1 MRRLALLLCLISAP
15 AQAADLAGRA
25 AYLDIVRREAAAR
38 GVPAALA
45 DAVAMV
51 ETGYRADAI
60 GTSGEIGIMQ
70 VMPATA
76 RQLGF
81 SGTLDDLFAPP
92 TNIALGVEY
101 LSRAWQASGGSIC
114 RALMKYRAG
123 LAEEVMTPLSGQYC
137 TRALGWLAS
146 SGDDLG
152 ASMPAA
158 QPPADPYVIAM
169 PGAAA
174 APQLVRP
181 AIAAAAVPYRR
192 SMADREAAVQ
202 ARFDSHVRR
211 PSVTEARVSAAISAA
226 TRESEE

>member
-1 MRRLALLLCLISAP
+1 MRRLALLLCLLSAP
-15 AQAADLAGRA
+15 AQAADLGGRA
-25 AYLDIVRREAAAR
+25 AYLDIIRREAAAR

-51 ETGYRADAI
+51 ETGYRVDAI

-101 LSRAWQASGGSIC
+101 LSRAWQASGGNIC

-123 LAEEVMTPLSGQYC
+123 LGEEVMTPLSGQYC

-146 SGDDLG
+146 SGGDLG
-152 ASMPAA
+152 PAMPAA
-158 QPPADPYVIAM
+158 QPASDPYVIAM
-169 PGAAA
+169 PKAAA
-174 APQLVRP
+174 ASAPPPP
-181 AIAAAAVPYRR
+181 ALSAAPYRR
-192 SMADREAAVQ
+192 SVAEREAALQ
-202 ARFDSHVRR
+202 ARFDSHVRQ
-211 PSVTEARVSAAISAA
+211 PVDTVARVSAAISAA
-226 TRESEE
+226 TSEPEE

>member
-1 MRRLALLLCLISAP
+1 MRRLALLLLCLLAGP
-15 AQAADLAGRA
+15 AQAADLASRA
-25 AYLDIVRREAAAR
+25 AYLGIVQREAALR

-81 SGTLDDLFAPP
+81 SGTLEDLFAPP
-92 TNIALGVEY
+92 TNIALGVAY
-101 LSRAWQASGGSIC
+101 LARAWQASGGSIC

-123 LAEEVMTPLSGQYC
+123 LGEEVMTPLSGQYC
-137 TRALGWLAS
+137 TRAMGWLAQ

-152 ASMPAA
+152 MAMPVA
-158 QPPADPYVIAM
+158 QKPADPYVIAM
-169 PGAAA
+169 PNAAA
-174 APQLVRP
+174 TAVLPVPAP
-181 AIAAAAVPYRR
+181 ASVPYRR
-192 SMADREAAVQ
+192 SMAERQAAVQ
-202 ARFDSHVRR
+202 ARFDSHIR
-211 PSVTEARVSAAISAA
+211 PADTVARVSAAIAA
-226 TRESEE
+226 AASEPEEE

>member
-1 MRRLALLLCLISAP
+1 MRRLALLLCLLTAP
-15 AQAADLAGRA
+15 AKATDLAGRA
-25 AYLDIVRREAAAR
+25 AYLGIVQREAALR

-101 LSRAWQASGGSIC
+101 LARAWQASGGSIC

-123 LAEEVMTPLSGQYC
+123 LGEEVMTPLSGQYC
-137 TRALGWLAS
+137 TRAIGWLAS
-146 SGDDLG
+146 SGGDLG
-152 ASMPAA
+152 PSAPVVQPAS
-158 QPPADPYVIAM
+158 DPHVIAM
-169 PGAAA
+169 PGAAV
-174 APQLVRP
+174 APAKVRP
-181 AIAAAAVPYRR
+181 VLAAVPYRR

-202 ARFDSHVRR
+202 ARFDSHIR
-211 PSVTEARVSAAISAA
+211 PADTVSRVSAAIAAA
-226 TRESEE
+226 TTEPEE